1 MKSTRMRHIAKVAQR
16 STSQRRTFLLT
27 KELTAKP
34 EKSET
39 EEENGRF
46 ESERGTGRVSD

>member
-1 MKSTRMRHIAKVAQR
+1 MKSTRMRHITKVTQR
-16 STSQRRTFLLT
+16 ATSQRRTFLLT

-46 ESERGTGRVSD
+46 ESERSERRIFD